1 MICVCTG
8 TLLKFQPVPSLYKI
22 WGNDEILKN
31 VPLDAPTMDSL
42 WKRQLEHAAF
52 LQRLEPGPLE
62 YTWRRCLELTCAIS
76 TVARRR
82 AGEKCA
88 KRSILP
94 SLSTR
99 NQIVIVS
106 ATKADIS
113 GMTCFEKGPA
123 ERAKKSLRHA
133 DRQSWV
139 EKSQG
144 LVSVK
149 MGHWRPSSGE
159 RAPLTTRVLDSR
171 FEVRLQLF
179 DVSKPQPVHGPYRP
193 PSTRGMR
200 HGDAPSPT
208 GCTLMLTF
216 WKRSPLPTL
225 HGPHSYSLT
234 IDLAISRF
242 NLVGT

>member
-8 TLLKFQPVPSLYKI
+8 ASAEISASSKSIQKSG
-22 WGNDEILKN
+22 GNDEILKN

-42 WKRQLEHAAF
+42 WRRQLEHAAF
-52 LQRLEPGPLE
+52 LQRLVPGPLE

-106 ATKADIS
+106 ATKGDIS
-113 GMTCFEKGPA
+113 GMTSFRVRALPS
-123 ERAKKSLRHA
+123 ERKKSSRHA

-149 MGHWRPSSGE
+149 IGHWRPSW
-159 RAPLTTRVLDSR
+159 VN
-171 FEVRLQLF
+171 VRL
-179 DVSKPQPVHGPYRP
+179 
-193 PSTRGMR
+193 
-200 HGDAPSPT
+200 
-208 GCTLMLTF
+208 
-216 WKRSPLPTL
+216 
-225 HGPHSYSLT
+225 
-234 IDLAISRF
+234 
-242 NLVGT
+242 